1 MFNHFIAYYLFYG
14 IWVREGTGRL
24 TGFLASG
31 SSAPSVGVSNGEF
44 DESDE
49 MIGAV
54 LVGLATDDGSGWAD
68 SIAAVLPNGDWSDAL
83 ALTCRSTCEKRGP
96 FHSALRAGP
105 LCSKRK
111 RAGQCPANYKRPKRC
126 NNTTHV
132 CERDGKKHVCTL
144 NS

>member
-1 MFNHFIAYYLFYG
+1 M
-14 IWVREGTGRL
+14 
-24 TGFLASG
+24 ASG

-83 ALTCRSTCEKRGP
+83 ALTCRSTCEKRGVRSTQRYARGL
-96 FHSALRAGP
+96 SAPSENVLDNAQPITRGRSDATTPPMCVRETVRSMCARTVEAG
-105 LCSKRK
+105 
-111 RAGQCPANYKRPKRC
+111 AGRFAPGLAENAP
-126 NNTTHV
+126 
-132 CERDGKKHVCTL
+132 
-144 NS
+144 